1 MSNEVAEIAREL
13 RSKLELYSS
22 SGVDECLI
30 SKRSLV
36 EIKAELAGCAK
47 CDLSKS
53 RAAVSAVVGIGSSG
67 LFIVVDRPFAPT
79 EAENRGQE
87 SKPERESTDAYRGQ
101 EGEFLKEIITK
112 GLKLEVDDVSL
123 SFVTRCSGPD
133 ASDSDPIHVAACLPY
148 LLEEVSI
155 LRPKVLLVFGGAAEA
170 VLEATVGVLPGTAS
184 RSRVYDYNGIKVVAT
199 YGLKEI
205 LTDKVKK
212 GEFWNGPFRQGKI
225 LKG

>member
-1 MSNEVAEIAREL
+1 MTSNEVAEIAREL

-22 SGVDECLI
+22 SGIDECLI
-30 SKRSLV
+30 SKRSLG

-47 CDLSKS
+47 CDLSRS
-53 RAAVSAVVGIGSSG
+53 RVAVSTVVGTGSSG
-67 LFIVVDRPFAPT
+67 LFIVIDRPFASI
-79 EAENRGQE
+79 EAENKSETE
-87 SKPERESTDAYRGQ
+87 SADAYTGQ

-123 SFVTRCSGPD
+123 SFVTRCSGPV
-133 ASDSDPIHVAACLPY
+133 ALDSNQNPIHVAACLPY
-148 LLEEVSI
+148 LLEEISI
-155 LRPKVLLVFGGAAEA
+155 LRPKVLLLFGGTAEA
-170 VLEATVGVLPGTAS
+170 VLEATVGVLPGAVS
-184 RSRVYDYNGIKVVAT
+184 RNRVYDFGGIKVVAT